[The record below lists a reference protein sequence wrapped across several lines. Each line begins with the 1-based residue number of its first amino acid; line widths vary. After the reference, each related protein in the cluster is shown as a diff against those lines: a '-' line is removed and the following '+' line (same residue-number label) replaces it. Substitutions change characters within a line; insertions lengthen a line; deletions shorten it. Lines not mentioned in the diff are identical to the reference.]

1 MCAVKRPIALLALLI
16 WGLLLTAC
24 GGETNS
30 SAPPSSPAA
39 ATKAP
44 DEAAT
49 LNALRSISEAQAT
62 YFTINRRYAL
72 TLDELLESRLLNSAP
87 SSAETG
93 YEFKLR
99 PAADAQTYKLSVV
112 PASPS
117 TTASVRY
124 FFTDQTRVLREETG
138 KEATADSR
146 PVK

>member
-1 MCAVKRPIALLALLI
+1 MCAVKRPTALLALLI
-16 WGLLLTAC
+16 WGLLLSAC
-24 GGETNS
+24 GAETNP
-30 SAPPSSPAA
+30 SAPASSPAA

-49 LNALRSISEAQAT
+49 LNAIRSISEAQAT

-72 TLDELLESRLLNSAP
+72 TLDELLESRLLSSAP

-99 PAADAQTYKLSVV
+99 PAADVQTYKLSVV
-112 PASPS
+112 PSSPN
-117 TTASVRY
+117 TTAAVRY

-138 KEATADSR
+138 KEATAGSP

>member
-1 MCAVKRPIALLALLI
+1 MCAVKRPIALLLL
-16 WGLLLTAC
+16 GLLLTAC
-24 GGETNS
+24 GGETNP
-30 SAPPSSPAA
+30 SAPASSPAA

-44 DEAAT
+44 DAEAALT
-49 LNALRSISEAQAT
+49 ALRSISEAQAT

-72 TLDELLESRLLNSAP
+72 TLDELLESRLLGSEP

-99 PAADAQTYKLSVV
+99 PAADAQTYRLLV
-112 PASPS
+112 SPVAIS
-117 TTASVRY
+117 MAGLRY

>member
-1 MCAVKRPIALLALLI
+1 MCAVKLPIALLLL
-16 WGLLLTAC
+16 GLLLTAC
-24 GGETNS
+24 GGETNP
-30 SAPPSSPAA
+30 SAPASSPA

-49 LNALRSISEAQAT
+49 LNAIRSISEAQAT

-72 TLDELLESRLLNSAP
+72 TFDELLESRLLSSEP

-99 PAADAQTYKLSVV
+99 PAADAQTYKLSVI
-112 PASPS
+112 PGSPS
-117 TTASVRY
+117 TTAAVRY
-124 FFTDQTRVLREETG
+124 FFLDQTRVLREETG
-138 KEATADSR
+138 KEATADSP